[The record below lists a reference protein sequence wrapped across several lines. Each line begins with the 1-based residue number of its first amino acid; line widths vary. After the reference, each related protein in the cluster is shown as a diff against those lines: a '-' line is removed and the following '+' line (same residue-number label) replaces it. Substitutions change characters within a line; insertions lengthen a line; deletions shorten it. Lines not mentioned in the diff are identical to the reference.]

1 LLAEVFGVLS
11 TLVKALGIALAILG
25 TGYLIYDNLF
35 LTRMGSRTVVRLVLE
50 GKVSR
55 REIKK
60 ILEEKGYK
68 VVK

>member
-1 LLAEVFGVLS
+1 MPHPFAVLS
-11 TLVKALGIALAILG
+11 TLVKMLGIVLAVLG

-35 LTRMGSRTVVRLVLE
+35 LTRMGKRTVVRLVLE

-60 ILEEKGYK
+60 ILEERGYK